1 MRSCIEKLIQ
11 SIEKALPIL
20 YLRKVFRMGDMRN
33 TESNKQVTIKDIAKK
48 AGVSQ
53 ATVGRVIGGYGSVSS
68 KAKEKVLKVVKELN
82 YVPNSIAQSMKNKRT
97 KTIGVVVGK
106 LGNPFFSEIVN
117 AIEATGA
124 KLGYTVV
131 ISNTDEDPKKEL
143 ECLRTLY
150 SKQIDGIIIATTL
163 RPDTVLDAAS
173 KKFYSGS
180 IPTVYIDR
188 ELPFLQELC
197 VLTDNYFGAYKAT
210 EYLIEM
216 GHRNIGI
223 IAGTNTSTMHRRIE
237 GYKRALMEH
246 NIEPQEKFIRF
257 GEKATVEEGRQFT
270 SELLNNNPDLT
281 ALFALNNQL
290 VTGMLKTI
298 NEMKL
303 SIPSDLSIV
312 GWDDFEL
319 AQIVNPPLT
328 MVTQDTEK
336 IGTVATEKLIEII
349 NSKDDE
355 SNALGE
361 RRIVFNAHLIIRE
374 SCADR
379 QVELI

>member
-1 MRSCIEKLIQ
+1 MRSCIENVLQ
-11 SIEKALPIL
+11 SIEKALLIL
-20 YLRKVFRMGDMRN
+20 CLRKVFQMGDTRN
-33 TESNKQVTIKDIAKK
+33 TELNKQVTIKDIAKK

-53 ATVGRVIGGYGSVSS
+53 ATVGRVIGSYGSVSL

-97 KTIGVVVGK
+97 KTIGVVVGRF
-106 LGNPFFSEIVN
+106 GNPFFSEIVN
-117 AIEATGA
+117 AIEVAGA
-124 KLGYTVV
+124 KLGYNVI
-131 ISNTDEDPKKEL
+131 ISNTDEDPRKEL
-143 ECLRTLY
+143 ECLKTLY
-150 SKQIDGIIIATTL
+150 SKQIDGIILATTL
-163 RPDTVLDAAS
+163 SPDVVLDETR

-188 ELPFLQELC
+188 ELPFLNELC

-210 EYLIEM
+210 EYLIKK

-223 IAGTNTSTMHRRIE
+223 IAGTKTSTMFRRVE
-237 GYKRALMEH
+237 GYKRALIDH
-246 NIEPQEKFIRF
+246 NIEPQEDYIRF
-257 GEKATVEEGRQFT
+257 GDKATVEEGRQFT
-270 SELLNNNPDLT
+270 SELLTNNTEMT

-290 VTGMLKTI
+290 CTGMLKTI
-298 NEMKL
+298 NEMNL
-303 SIPSDLSIV
+303 SFPTDISVI